1 MASATTIFIPGLL
14 CTEYLFHHQRDAMP
28 GSAVF
33 ADTRHYDTMPAMAEA
48 ALAQAPGQ
56 LIPEGQTMGG

>member
-33 ADTRHYDTMPAMAEA
+33 ADTRQHDTMTAMAETFRNMN
-48 ALAQAPGQ
+48 LKV
-56 LIPEGQTMGG
+56 LMPENF